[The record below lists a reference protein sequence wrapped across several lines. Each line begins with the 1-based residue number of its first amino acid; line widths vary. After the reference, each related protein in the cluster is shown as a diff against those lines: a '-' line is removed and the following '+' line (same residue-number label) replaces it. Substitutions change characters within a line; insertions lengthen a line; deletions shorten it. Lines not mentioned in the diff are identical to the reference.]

1 LSFLVY
7 ATATVLFIPGSIL
20 AMSAGFVFASAF
32 GLGAGIVLVTLS
44 VFAGASIGAAASFL
58 LGRYLLRDLVQR
70 LARKYTIFEAVDSA
84 LQQNGLKIFLLLRLS
99 PIIPFNATN
108 YIGGVSAVSFRD
120 FLLAL
125 FGILPGTIFYA
136 FLGCSAGSLA
146 DSSSRG
152 DDFIITIIVVV
163 LGVIFGV
170 SAIWLSAR
178 YARKELNRIAQERQ
192 AITVADAERWG
203 KSEDDTQDVYV
214 AMAET
219 EVRPTSTV

>member
-1 LSFLVY
+1 
-7 ATATVLFIPGSIL
+7 
-20 AMSAGFVFASAF
+20 MSAGFVFASAF
-32 GLGAGIVLVTLS
+32 GLGGGIILVTLS
-44 VFAGASIGAAASFL
+44 VFVGASIGAAASFL

-84 LQQNGLKIFLLLRLS
+84 LQQHGLKIFLLLRLS
-99 PIIPFNATN
+99 PVIPFNATN

-136 FLGCSAGSLA
+136 FLGASAGSLA
-146 DSSSRG
+146 DSSSSG
-152 DDFIITIIVVV
+152 DNYIVTIIVVV
-163 LGVIFGV
+163 LGAIFGV

-192 AITVADAERWG
+192 AGTVADAETCG
-203 KSEDDTQDVYV
+203 KSGEDTQDVYL
-214 AMAET
+214 AMADTDVTPLSRAEIS
-219 EVRPTSTV
+219 PY